1 MSDNRFPAVGGTRD
15 VFYSRRKTVPLPL
28 MDRAEGIRFW
38 DENGREYVDASSG
51 PMVSALGHGNAHVI
65 AAMPPR
71 PASSTMPARW
81 LPAIAPSSTMPA
93 AWRRS
98 PAPASNAA

>member
-1 MSDNRFPAVGGTRD
+1 
-15 VFYSRRKTVPLPL
+15 
-28 MDRAEGIRFW
+28 
-38 DENGREYVDASSG
+38 
-51 PMVSALGHGNAHVI
+51 MVSALGHGNAHVI